1 MATSALDLYDKLLSA
16 TDDKARA
23 RILAEAF
30 EALEERFPNLADTA
44 TRRDLSETELR
55 LVKEIEQVR
64 GEIKETELK
73 LVKEIEQVRGEIK
86 ETELKLV
93 REIERIRADLT
104 KEIEQVRAE
113 LTKEIEQVRA
123 EFKVEIE
130 QVRSDLKVDI
140 ERVRV
145 DLADRHASWLRW
157 SFLFWVSQFAGILL
171 ILWRIWPR
179 S

>member
-1 MATSALDLYDKLLSA
+1 MVTSALDLYDKLLSA

-30 EALEERFPNLADTA
+30 EALEERFPNLAETA

-73 LVKEIEQVRGEIK
+73 L
-86 ETELKLV
+86 
-93 REIERIRADLT
+93 A

-113 LTKEIEQVRA
+113 L
-123 EFKVEIE
+123 KVDIE
-130 QVRSDLKVDI
+130 QVRSELTKEIERVRAELKVDI

-145 DLADRHASWLRW
+145 ELAERHASWLRW

-179 S
+179 G

>member
-1 MATSALDLYDKLLSA
+1 MVTSALDLYDKLLSA

-30 EALEERFPNLADTA
+30 EALEERSPNLAETA
-44 TRRDLSETELR
+44 TRRDLSETELH

-64 GEIKETELK
+64 S
-73 LVKEIEQVRGEIK
+73 
-86 ETELKLV
+86 
-93 REIERIRADLT
+93 DLT

-113 LTKEIEQVRA
+113 L
-123 EFKVEIE
+123 KVDIE
-130 QVRSDLKVDI
+130 QVRSELKVDI

-145 DLADRHASWLRW
+145 ELAERHASWLRW

-171 ILWRIWPR
+171 ILWRIWPHG
-179 S
+179 

>member
-1 MATSALDLYDKLLSA
+1 MVTSALDLYDKLLSA

-30 EALEERFPNLADTA
+30 EALEERFPNLAETA

-64 GEIKETELK
+64 AELKETELK
-73 LVKEIEQVRGEIK
+73 L
-86 ETELKLV
+86 
-93 REIERIRADLT
+93 A

-113 LTKEIEQVRA
+113 L
-123 EFKVEIE
+123 KVDIE
-130 QVRSDLKVDI
+130 QVRSELKVDI

-145 DLADRHASWLRW
+145 ELAERHASWLRW

-171 ILWRIWPR
+171 ILWRIWPHG
-179 S
+179 